1 MRWLADLCLMRAWQQ
16 NASAHQAAIREKR
29 PNKLR
34 GKHRVLTSDDVRE
47 QATGLKTDP
56 KLHLRR
62 KAADELLTEQ
72 QSAMIEKMLGA
83 GLDLRR
89 KSDNVIVDLITGET
103 KQLQGSRMC
112 RFLPAV
118 AKRERSE
125 YLSSLEAFMSA
136 DEMKH
141 ARYSVITAGVPVVA
155 MDPALRYT
163 LQAFHRKLSR
173 WASVAEN
180 RFGIQVIVRCTEST
194 RKTLEQRGLIGKKPS
209 YHLHANV
216 VCRPKH
222 YNRLAF
228 QTFLS
233 WTRRFFKTHWTDAGA
248 VQNVR
253 EIVKYMIK
261 PTDLADAPGE
271 ELVWLFEA
279 TEKLKFI
286 QALGSFAEFRR
297 GLKDDGLKTKSI
309 TLASGARETV
319 LVKKDTRKP
328 SEKAALRAELEAVE
342 HDLIARI
349 EREEN
354 DEAVVEWIERLLA
367 CQQDLN
373 LLNTSF
379 STPNMI
385 VAVLPPACRFI
396 HYSTPAVLVA
406 GFTSLSDL
414 EAEPKFAVLREQALA
429 HWADNGAPGLA
440 TVQSELA
447 LARLE
452 FERGSSEKSQKSKKS
467 RSAKKN
473 QTRSRRERS
482 ASRVIARPTDLRV
495 SVVMPESMRA

>member
-1 MRWLADLCLMRAWQQ
+1 MLSQ
-16 NASAHQAAIREKR
+16 
-29 PNKLR
+29 
-34 GKHRVLTSDDVRE
+34 
-47 QATGLKTDP
+47 
-56 KLHLRR
+56 
-62 KAADELLTEQ
+62 Q
-72 QSAMIEKMLGA
+72 QSAMIEKMLVA

-89 KSDNVIVDLITGET
+89 PSDNVIVDLITGET

-136 DEMKH
+136 DEMKY
-141 ARYSVITAGVPVVA
+141 ARYGVITAGAPVVA
-155 MDPALRYT
+155 MDPSLRYS

-180 RFGIQVIVRCTEST
+180 RFGIEVIVRCTEST
-194 RKTLEQRGLIGKKPS
+194 RETLEQRGLIGKDPS
-209 YHLHANV
+209 YHFHANV
-216 VCRPKH
+216 VYRPRR
-222 YNRLAF
+222 YNRLVF

-233 WTRRFFKTHWTDAGA
+233 WTRQFFKTHWTDAGM

-261 PTDLADAPGE
+261 PGDLADVPGE

-297 GLKDDGLKTKSI
+297 DLKDDGLKTKSI
-309 TLASGARETV
+309 TLASGVRETV

-328 SEKAALRAELEAVE
+328 SMKAELRAELEAAE
-342 HDLIARI
+342 HDLIARL
-349 EREEN
+349 EREDNE
-354 DEAVVEWIERLLA
+354 EAVVEWMERLLA

-406 GFTSLSDL
+406 GFTSLPDL

-429 HWADNGAPGLA
+429 HWADNGAPTLA

-447 LARLE
+447 AARLE
-452 FERGSSEKSQKSKKS
+452 FDPSTSDNLKKSKKP
-467 RSAKKN
+467 RSVSKN
-473 QTRSRRERS
+473 SRRRRARVTPRR
-482 ASRVIARPTDLRV
+482 ASRQSDTGVLV
-495 SVVMPESMRA
+495 SVPEAKRA